1 MCETCAY
8 RPEIV
13 YCSQC
18 RTSLFGP
25 NDTVNLTRNRA
36 LEELARKTFPAA
48 EESLLARCRGLR
60 TRGGRGRGRGRDMR
74 MEAVATREEFLRR
87 LTFALNEAEG
97 RGAREVVLNLID

>member
-13 YCSQC
+13 HCSQC

-60 TRGGRGRGRGRDMR
+60 TRGGRGMGRGTR
-74 MEAVATREEFLRR
+74 MEAFATREELLRR
-87 LTFALNEAEG
+87 LTAALNEAEG
-97 RGAREVVLNLID
+97 RGARQVVVNLID